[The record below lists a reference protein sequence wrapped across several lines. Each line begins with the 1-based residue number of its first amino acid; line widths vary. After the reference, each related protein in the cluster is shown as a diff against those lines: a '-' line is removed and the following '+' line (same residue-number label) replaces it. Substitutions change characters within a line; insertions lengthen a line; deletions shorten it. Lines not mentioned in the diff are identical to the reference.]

1 MPILNSELIKSEL
14 NGLSDW
20 IFINNQIEKS
30 FVFKD
35 FIDAI
40 SFVNMIALISEKMDH
55 HPDILIHSWNK
66 VKISIS
72 THSEGGVTGKDFE
85 LAKKIEERFSN
96 L

>member
-20 IFINNQIEKS
+20 NFINNQIEKN

-35 FIDAI
+35 FIEAI
-40 SFVNMIALISEKMDH
+40 SFINVIALISEKMEH

-72 THSEGGVTGKDFE
+72 THSEGGVTEKDFE
-85 LAKKIEERFSN
+85 LAKKIEERFNN

>member
-40 SFVNMIALISEKMDH
+40 SFVNMIALISEKLDH